1 MLVRIQTLTTQ
12 RALAMTS
19 VMHVIDQDE
28 RWRALNVG
36 QSFIVR
42 APAGS
47 GKTRLLIQRY
57 LALLATVDEPEEVI
71 AITFTRKA
79 AAEMRARVLGAFAAA
94 NESGAGVDD
103 GGDDSQTRVLA
114 QQVLARDTV
123 RGWQLLANPLRLRI
137 QTIDSLNTSLT
148 RQMPMMTRFGAQPE
162 SVDDATV
169 LYRRAARQLL
179 AQINDDE
186 PVADDIA
193 TLLAH
198 LDNNLGVVESL
209 IADMLRGRD
218 HWLRN
223 LPKMHQ
229 REALEAAL
237 ARVRKHAVAEVAALY
252 PAIERTETLD
262 LVRFS
267 GQNLLKEAVDN
278 ALSRCAKLEAFPS
291 GTLASLPAWLAIA
304 DLLLTKEGEWRKPGG
319 INKKIGFPT
328 SKVKEEKAL
337 LDAMKARIGALLE
350 SMAADDVRGASASGN
365 LANKLDALRALPPG
379 EYSDAE
385 WEVLGAIVRLLPYA
399 TVRLWEVFG
408 EEGECDF
415 TEIAQAASRALGSD
429 DEPTDLALALDY
441 RIRHLLVDEFQDT
454 SFAQFELLEKLTRGW
469 SLGDGRTLFV
479 VGDPMQSIYRF
490 REAEVGLFLRAR
502 HAGLGGVS
510 LTPLTLSVNFRSEP
524 GVVAWVNNTFSRLMP
539 GTEDAATGVVPYARC
554 VAFGGDGQAADDAA
568 HMHWTVLHRGNTTDA
583 KPAAATDPAEIE
595 AQKVIDIIRQTRRDK
610 PDASIAL
617 LIRNRGHL
625 RQIVPALKAA
635 DILFHAVDIDPLKD
649 RPVVQDLFA
658 LTRALLH
665 LADRIAW
672 LAILRAPWCGLTLND
687 LAALTASV
695 LPVDGALTP
704 DPRTVW
710 EMIND
715 ASRLDAL
722 STDGLQR
729 VEKLRN
735 VLHTAL
741 QMRRRVP
748 LRDAV
753 EQCWL
758 ALSGP
763 ACLHAPSDLDD
774 AMTFL
779 DLLETEA
786 QEQSGGAQIVS
797 LSSLQ
802 AQIDRLYSGGGRL
815 ANDINNADQAD
826 QADKADKADSTN
838 TVPPLQI
845 MTIHKAKGLEFDTV
859 IVPGLDRSPRR
870 DDRKLLVWTEQANV
884 DSGGHELLLAPI
896 RETGADD
903 DADAIYRY
911 ITKLDQA
918 KQQHEDVRLLYVA
931 ATRAERRLHFLA
943 TLAIK
948 DKDGVPEIVAP
959 KAASLLAALWPAL
972 SEQHLPS
979 VTSLTS
985 LTSLTSDTALGRKDA
1000 ATTEKK
1006 TPPTSRI
1013 EVTRPTRLVLDFP
1026 LPEMVPAVLPNSVN
1040 AFGEGKPIDA
1050 STPQIDFEWA
1060 TDTARH
1066 VGTVMHT
1073 FLQRIASDGID
1084 AWNPQR
1090 VTVSRQLFQAELT
1103 RLGVGNNEVNAA
1115 SDRIEVALNKTLA
1128 DERGRWAL
1136 STHHDARSEWRLTG
1150 LIDGALTNVALDRTF
1165 VDADGDRWII
1175 DFKTGSHEG
1184 ADVEAFLDNEQ
1195 RRYSAQLEI
1204 YAALVQAMST
1214 DQKPIRLGLY
1224 FPMLGGW
1231 REWSWRGV

>member
-1 MLVRIQTLTTQ
+1 MPTIQPVPTMSSGTN
-12 RALAMTS
+12 
-19 VMHVIDQDE
+19 VVIDQDE
-28 RWRALNVG
+28 RLRALDVG

-79 AAEMRARVLGAFAAA
+79 AAEMRARVLSAFAAVDESDESA
-94 NESGAGVDD
+94 N
-103 GGDDSQTRVLA
+103 DSQTGTLA
-114 QQVLARDTV
+114 KQVLARDTE
-123 RGWQLLANPLRLRI
+123 RGWQLLANSARLRI

-148 RQMPMMTRFGAQPE
+148 RQMPMMSRFGAQPE
-162 SVDDATV
+162 SVDDASV

-179 AQINDDE
+179 AQINNDE

-193 TLLAH
+193 ALLTH

-252 PAIERTETLD
+252 PAIEKTETLE

-267 GQNLLKEAVDN
+267 GQNLLKESVDS
-278 ALSRCAKLEAFPS
+278 ALSRCAKLDIFPS
-291 GTLASLPAWLAIA
+291 GALESLPAWLAIA
-304 DLLLTKEGEWRKPGG
+304 DLLLTKDGTWRKPAG

-328 SKVKEEKAL
+328 SEIKEEKAL

-350 SMAADDVRGASASGN
+350 SFASDEARGPT

-379 EYSDAE
+379 EYTDAE

-399 TVRLWEVFG
+399 TAQLWEVFG

-441 RIRHLLVDEFQDT
+441 RVRHMLVDEFQDT

-469 SLGDGRTLFV
+469 SPDDGRTLFV

-502 HAGLGGVS
+502 HSGLGGVS
-510 LTPLTLSVNFRSEP
+510 LTPLALSVNFRSVP
-524 GVVAWVNNTFSRLMP
+524 GVVTWVNNTFRHLMP
-539 GTEDAATGVVPYARC
+539 SVEDAASGVVPYARC
-554 VAFGGDGQAADDAA
+554 VAFGGEGQLAEDAVSL
-568 HMHWTVLHRGNTTDA
+568 HWTVNHRGDA
-583 KPAAATDPAEIE
+583 NGANQQLVPTPTEIE
-595 AQKVIDIIRQTRRDK
+595 AQKVVDIIRQTRLDK

-625 RQIVPALKAA
+625 REVVPALKAA
-635 DILFHAVDIDPLKD
+635 GIVFRAVDIDPLKD

-665 LADRIAW
+665 VADRIAW

-687 LAALTASV
+687 LATMTASV
-695 LPVDGALTP
+695 VPIDGALTP

-715 ASRLDAL
+715 AARLAML
-722 STDGLQR
+722 SADGRRR
-729 VEKLRN
+729 VEKLSN

-741 QMRRRVP
+741 QTRRRMP

-763 ACLHAPSDLDD
+763 ACLDAPSDLDD

-779 DLLETEA
+779 DLLEAEA
-786 QEQSGGAQIVS
+786 QEQSGGAQLVS
-797 LSSLQ
+797 LGALE
-802 AQIDRLYSGGGRL
+802 AQMDRLYSGGDGL
-815 ANDINNADQAD
+815 SDDANNADAAD
-826 QADKADKADSTN
+826 VVQ
-838 TVPPLQI
+838 PIQI

-859 IVPGLDRSPRR
+859 IVPGLDRPPRH
-870 DDRKLLVWTEQANV
+870 DDKKLLVWTEQADI

-903 DADAIYRY
+903 DADAIYQY
-911 ITKLDQA
+911 ITKLDRA
-918 KQQHEDVRLLYVA
+918 KQHHEDVRLLYVA
-931 ATRAERRLHFLA
+931 ATRAERRLHLLA
-943 TLAIK
+943 TLAVK
-948 DKDGVPEIVAP
+948 DKDGEPEIVAP

-972 SEQHLPS
+972 GEQHLPS
-979 VTSLTS
+979 VASLTS
-985 LTSLTSDTALGRKDA
+985 ADVAGGDFDA
-1000 ATTEKK
+1000 ATQKSPMTE
-1006 TPPTSRI
+1006 RA
-1013 EVTRPTRLVLDFP
+1013 EVTGPFRLAIDHP
-1026 LPEMVPAVLPNSVN
+1026 LPVMPPSISLGGAN
-1040 AFGEGKPIDA
+1040 APGDGKTIDTP
-1050 STPQIDFEWA
+1050 SPQIDFEWA
-1060 TDTARH
+1060 TDVARH
-1066 VGTVMHT
+1066 VGTVVHT
-1073 FLQRIASDGID
+1073 FLQRIASDGVETWTATRII
-1084 AWNPQR
+1084 A
-1090 VTVSRQLFQAELT
+1090 SRQLFQAELT
-1103 RLGVGNNEVNAA
+1103 RLGVGNNDVNAA
-1115 SDRIEVALNKTLA
+1115 TDRIEAALNKTLT
-1128 DERGRWAL
+1128 DQRGRWTLAA
-1136 STHHDARSEWRLTG
+1136 HKDARSEWRISGMVEAG
-1150 LIDGALTNVALDRTF
+1150 LVNVALDRTF
-1165 VDADGDRWII
+1165 IDADDVRWII

-1195 RRYSAQLEI
+1195 RRYSAQLET

-1214 DQKPIRLGLY
+1214 VQKPIRLGLY

-1231 REWSWRGV
+1231 REWGWQGS

>member
-1 MLVRIQTLTTQ
+1 MS
-12 RALAMTS
+12 S
-19 VMHVIDQDE
+19 VSRVEIDHDE
-28 RWRALNVG
+28 RLQALDVG
-36 QSFIVR
+36 RSFIVR

-79 AAEMRARVLGAFAAA
+79 AAEMRARVLTAFAGVSEGTGEAVADDAPTRTLAA
-94 NESGAGVDD
+94 
-103 GGDDSQTRVLA
+103 
-114 QQVLARDTV
+114 QVLARDAE
-123 RGWQLLANPLRLRI
+123 RNWQLLANSARLRI

-148 RQMPMMTRFGAQPE
+148 RQMPMMSRFGAQPE
-162 SVDDATV
+162 SVDDASV
-169 LYRRAARQLL
+169 LYRRAARQLI
-179 AQINDDE
+179 AQINDDNA
-186 PVADDIA
+186 VADDIA
-193 TLLAH
+193 TLLTH
-198 LDNNLGVVESL
+198 LDNNLDVVEAL

-237 ARVRKHAVAEVAALY
+237 SRVRKHAVAEVAALY
-252 PAIERTETLD
+252 PAIERTETLE

-267 GQNLLKEAVDN
+267 GQNLLKESVDS
-278 ALSRCAKLEAFPS
+278 ALSRCANLDSFPS
-291 GTLASLPAWLAIA
+291 GALQSLPAWLAIA
-304 DLLLTKEGEWRKPGG
+304 DLLLTKEGTWRKPSGV
-319 INKKIGFPT
+319 NKTIGFPT
-328 SKVKEEKAL
+328 SKIKQEKAL
-337 LDAMKARIGALLE
+337 LDAMKTRIGALLE
-350 SMAADDVRGASASGN
+350 SMASDAARGEL

-379 EYSDAE
+379 EYSDAQ
-385 WEVLGAIVRLLPYA
+385 WEVLGAIVRLLPHA
-399 TVRLWEVFG
+399 TAQLWDVFAA
-408 EEGECDF
+408 EGECDF

-429 DEPTDLALALDY
+429 DEPTDLALALDF

-469 SLGDGRTLFV
+469 SQDDGRTLFV

-502 HAGLGGVS
+502 RVGLGGVS
-510 LTPLTLSVNFRSEP
+510 LTPLTLSVNFRSVPE
-524 GVVAWVNNTFSRLMP
+524 VVAWVNNTFSQLMP
-539 GTEDAATGVVPYARC
+539 AAEDAATGIVPYARC
-554 VAFGGDGQAADDAA
+554 VAFGNDGQPAEDAVS
-568 HMHWTVLHRGNTTDA
+568 MHWTLVDQGNKSDA
-583 KPAAATDPAEIE
+583 ERQATASPGEIE
-595 AQKVIDIIRQTRRDK
+595 AAKVVAIVRQTRLDK

-617 LIRNRGHL
+617 LTRNRRHL
-625 RQIVPALKAA
+625 DQIVPALKAA
-635 DILFHAVDIDPLKD
+635 GIVFHAVDIDLLKD

-665 LADRIAW
+665 VADRIAW

-687 LAALTASV
+687 LAALSASV
-695 LPVDGALTP
+695 LPVGGALTP
-704 DPRTVW
+704 DPRTIW

-715 ASRLDAL
+715 AARLELL
-722 STDGLQR
+722 SVDGRLR

-735 VLHTAL
+735 VLYTAL
-741 QMRRRVP
+741 QMRRRIP

-763 ACLHAPSDLDD
+763 ACLDTTTDLDD

-786 QEQSGGAQIVS
+786 REQSGGAQIVS
-797 LSSLQ
+797 LVSLQ
-802 AQIDRLYSGGGRL
+802 VQIDRLYSGGGGL
-815 ANDINNADQAD
+815 IHDINNADDANR
-826 QADKADKADSTN
+826 AN
-838 TVPPLQI
+838 IVPPIEI

-859 IVPGLDRSPRR
+859 IVPGLDRLPRR
-870 DDRKLLVWTEQANV
+870 DDKKLLVWAEQADV
-884 DSGGHELLLAPI
+884 DTDGHELLLAPI

-903 DADAIYRY
+903 AADAIYRY
-911 ITKLDQA
+911 IAKLDQA
-918 KQQHEDVRLLYVA
+918 KQQHEDIRLLYVA
-931 ATRAERRLHFLA
+931 ATRAERHLHFLA

-985 LTSLTSDTALGRKDA
+985 LTSDTALGRKDA

-1006 TPPTSRI
+1006 TPPASRI

-1060 TDTARH
+1060 TDIARH
-1066 VGTVMHT
+1066 VGTAVHT
-1073 FLQRIASDGID
+1073 FLQRIASDGLETWDAKRID
-1084 AWNPQR
+1084 A
-1090 VTVSRQLFQAELT
+1090 SRPLFQKELT
-1103 RLGVGNNEVNAA
+1103 RLGVGNNALNAA
-1115 SDRIEVALNKTLA
+1115 CDRIVAALNRTLA
-1128 DERGRWAL
+1128 DPRGRWAL
-1136 STHHDARSEWRLTG
+1136 MEHCKARSEWRLTG
-1150 LIDGALTNVALDRTF
+1150 LIDGALMNVALDRTF
-1165 VDADGDRWII
+1165 VDAEGVRWII

-1195 RRYSAQLEI
+1195 RRYSAQLET
-1204 YAALVQAMST
+1204 YAALVQAMLPES
-1214 DQKPIRLGLY
+1214 KRIRLGLY

-1231 REWSWRGV
+1231 REWGWRGE

>member
-1 MLVRIQTLTTQ
+1 MS
-12 RALAMTS
+12 S
-19 VMHVIDQDE
+19 VTNVVIDQDE
-28 RWRALNVG
+28 RLHALDVS

-79 AAEMRARVLGAFAAA
+79 AAEMRARVLGAFATI
-94 NESGAGVDD
+94 GAIDD
-103 GGDDSQTRVLA
+103 GGGDTQTRMLA
-114 QQVLARDTV
+114 AQVLARDAA
-123 RGWQLLANPLRLRI
+123 RGWQLLANSARLRI

-148 RQMPMMTRFGAQPE
+148 RQMPMMSRFGAQPE
-162 SVDDATV
+162 SIEDASV

-179 AQINDDE
+179 AQINDDH

-193 TLLAH
+193 TLLTH

-237 ARVRKHAVAEVAALY
+237 ARARKHAVAEVAALY

-267 GQNLLKEAVDN
+267 GQNLLKEAVDS
-278 ALSRCAKLEAFPS
+278 ALSRCAKLDAFPS
-291 GTLASLPAWLAIA
+291 GALESLPAWLAIA

-319 INKKIGFPT
+319 VNKKIGFPT
-328 SKVKEEKAL
+328 SKIKEEKAL

-350 SMAADDVRGASASGN
+350 SFTSDEAQGTTLAA
-365 LANKLDALRALPPG
+365 KLNALRSLPPG
-379 EYSDAE
+379 AYTDGE

-399 TVRLWEVFG
+399 TAQLWDVFG
-408 EEGECDF
+408 AEGECDF

-454 SFAQFELLEKLTRGW
+454 SFAQFELLVKLTRGW
-469 SLGDGRTLFV
+469 SPDDERTLFV

-502 HAGLGGVS
+502 HSGLGGVS
-510 LTPLTLSVNFRSEP
+510 LTPLTLSVNFRSVP
-524 GVVAWVNNTFSRLMP
+524 GVVAWVNNTFSQLMP
-539 GTEDAATGVVPYARC
+539 SAEDATTGVVPYAQC
-554 VAFGGDGQAADDAA
+554 VAFGREGHPAEDAVS
-568 HMHWTVLHRGNTTDA
+568 MHWTVNHRGDGTDA
-583 KPAAATDPAEIE
+583 NPAVVTPPAEIE
-595 AQKVIDIIRQTRRDK
+595 AAKVVAIIRQTRLDRS
-610 PDASIAL
+610 DASIAL

-625 RQIVPALKAA
+625 REIVPALKAA
-635 DILFHAVDIDPLKD
+635 EIVFHAVDIDPLND

-695 LPVDGALTP
+695 VPVDGVLMP

-715 ASRLDAL
+715 APRLETL
-722 STDGLQR
+722 STDGRQR
-729 VEKLRN
+729 IEKIRN
-735 VLHTAL
+735 VLHMAIQT
-741 QMRRRVP
+741 RRRAP

-763 ACLHAPSDLDD
+763 ACLDTTTDLDD

-786 QEQSGGAQIVS
+786 REQSGGAQIVS
-797 LSSLQ
+797 LVSLQ
-802 AQIDRLYSGGGRL
+802 VQIDRLYSGGGGL
-815 ANDINNADQAD
+815 IHDINNADDANR
-826 QADKADKADSTN
+826 AN
-838 TVPPLQI
+838 IVPPIEI

-859 IVPGLDRSPRR
+859 IVPGLDRLPRR
-870 DDRKLLVWTEQANV
+870 DDKKLLVWAEQADV
-884 DSGGHELLLAPI
+884 DTDGHELLLAPI

-903 DADAIYRY
+903 AADAIYRY
-911 ITKLDQA
+911 IAKLDQA
-918 KQQHEDVRLLYVA
+918 KQQHEDIRLLYVA
-931 ATRAERRLHFLA
+931 ATRAERHLHFLA

-985 LTSLTSDTALGRKDA
+985 LTSDTALGRKDA

-1006 TPPTSRI
+1006 TPPASRI

-1040 AFGEGKPIDA
+1040 APGDGTPIDT
-1050 STPQIDFEWA
+1050 SSPQIDFEWA
-1060 TDTARH
+1060 TDAARH
-1066 VGTVMHT
+1066 VGTVVHT
-1073 FLQRIASDGID
+1073 FLQRIASDGVET
-1084 AWNPQR
+1084 WNANR
-1090 VTVSRQLFQAELT
+1090 VNASRQLFQTELT
-1103 RLGVGNNEVNAA
+1103 RLGVRNNEVSVAT
-1115 SDRIEVALNKTLA
+1115 DRIEAALKKTLA
-1128 DERGRWAL
+1128 DERGRWTL
-1136 STHHDARSEWRLTG
+1136 TTHHDARSEWRLTG
-1150 LIDGALTNVALDRTF
+1150 LIDGALKNVALDRTF
-1165 VDADGDRWII
+1165 VDADGVRWII

-1184 ADVEAFLDNEQ
+1184 ADVEAFLDSEQ
-1195 RRYSAQLEI
+1195 RRYSAQLET
-1204 YAALVQAMST
+1204 YAALIQAMLPES
-1214 DQKPIRLGLY
+1214 KRIRLGLY

-1231 REWSWRGV
+1231 REWGWRGE

>member
-1 MLVRIQTLTTQ
+1 MN
-12 RALAMTS
+12 S
-19 VMHVIDQDE
+19 VTNAVIDQDE
-28 RWRALNVG
+28 RLRALDVG

-79 AAEMRARVLGAFAAA
+79 AAEMRARVLGAIATA
-94 NESGAGVDD
+94 NATNANDNGNNDAET
-103 GGDDSQTRVLA
+103 QTLA
-114 QQVLARDTV
+114 KKVLARDDV
-123 RGWQLLANPLRLRI
+123 RGWQLLANAARLRI
-137 QTIDSLNTSLT
+137 QTIDSLNASLT
-148 RQMPMMTRFGAQPE
+148 RQMPMMSRFGAQPE
-162 SVDDATV
+162 SVDDASV

-179 AQINDDE
+179 AQINDGGQ
-186 PVADDIA
+186 VADDIA
-193 TLLAH
+193 TCLTH

-229 REALEAAL
+229 REALEATL
-237 ARVRKHAVAEVAALY
+237 QRVQKHALAEVAALY

-267 GQNLLKEAVDN
+267 GQNLLKESVDN
-278 ALSRCAKLEAFPS
+278 TLSRCATLDTFPS
-291 GTLASLPAWLAIA
+291 SGIESLPAWLAIA
-304 DLLLTKEGEWRKPGG
+304 ELLLTKDGAWRKPGG
-319 INKKIGFPT
+319 INKRVGFPT
-328 SKVKEEKAL
+328 SKIKEEKAG

-350 SMAADDVRGASASGN
+350 SMAADDVRGLL

-379 EYSDAE
+379 EYTDAE
-385 WEVLGAIVRLLPYA
+385 WQVLGAIVRLLPYA
-399 TVRLWEVFG
+399 TAQLWDVFG
-408 EEGECDF
+408 AEGECDF

-469 SLGDGRTLFV
+469 SPDDGRTLFV

-502 HAGLGGVS
+502 HSGLGGVY

-524 GVVAWVNNTFSRLMP
+524 GVVAWVNNTFGQLMP
-539 GTEDAATGVVPYARC
+539 GAEDAATGVVPYARC
-554 VAFGGDGQAADDAA
+554 VAFGSGDQPVDDAVR
-568 HMHWTVLHRGNTTDA
+568 MHWIVTQRGDATDA
-583 KPAAATDPAEIE
+583 NDAAETTPAEME
-595 AQKVIDIIRQTRRDK
+595 ATKVVNIIRQTRLDK

-625 RQIVPALKAA
+625 REIVPALKAA
-635 DILFHAVDIDPLKD
+635 GIVFHAVDIDPLKD

-665 LADRIAW
+665 VADRIAW

-695 LPVDGALTP
+695 VPIDGVLTP

-715 ASRLDAL
+715 VSRLEML
-722 STDGLQR
+722 SANGRLR
-729 VEKLRN
+729 VEKLCN

-741 QMRRRVP
+741 QTRRRMP
-748 LRDAV
+748 IRDAV

-763 ACLHAPSDLDD
+763 ACLEATTDLDD
-774 AMTFL
+774 AMTFMA
-779 DLLETEA
+779 LLEAEA

-797 LSSLQ
+797 LGALE
-802 AQIDRLYSGGGRL
+802 AQMDRLYSGGGTL
-815 ANDINNADQAD
+815 ADDANIANVVQP
-826 QADKADKADSTN
+826 
-838 TVPPLQI
+838 VQI
-845 MTIHKAKGLEFDTV
+845 MTIHKAKGLEFDAV
-859 IVPGLDRSPRR
+859 IVPGLDRPPRH
-870 DDRKLLVWTEQANV
+870 DDKKLLVWTEQADV

-903 DADAIYRY
+903 DADAIYQY
-911 ITKLDQA
+911 ITKLDRA

-931 ATRAERRLHFLA
+931 ATRAERRLHLLA
-943 TLAIK
+943 TLTVK
-948 DKDGVPEIVAP
+948 DKDGEPEIVAP

-972 SEQHLPS
+972 GEQQLPS
-979 VTSLTS
+979 VASLKS
-985 LTSLTSDTALGRKDA
+985 ADVLGDSSNA
-1000 ATTEKK
+1000 AAEK
-1006 TPPTSRI
+1006 TPQAERVA
-1013 EVTRPTRLVLDFP
+1013 VTGPTRLAIDHP
-1026 LPEMVPAVLPNSVN
+1026 LPVMAQAILLDGANSPGDDK
-1040 AFGEGKPIDA
+1040 AADTP
-1050 STPQIDFEWA
+1050 SPQIDFEWA
-1060 TDTARH
+1060 TDAARH
-1066 VGTVMHT
+1066 VGTVVHT
-1073 FLQRIASDGID
+1073 FLQRIASDGLE
-1084 AWNPQR
+1084 AWNVKR
-1090 VTVSRQLFQAELT
+1090 INASRQLFQTELT

-1115 SDRIEVALNKTLA
+1115 TDRIEAALNKTLA
-1128 DERGRWAL
+1128 DQRGRWTLTA
-1136 STHHDARSEWRLTG
+1136 HREARSEWRLTG
-1150 LIDGALTNVALDRTF
+1150 LVDGALKNVALDRTF
-1165 VDADGDRWII
+1165 VDADGVRWII

-1195 RRYSAQLEI
+1195 RRYSAQLEA
-1204 YAALVQAMST
+1204 YAALVLAMSP
-1214 DQKPIRLGLY
+1214 DQKSIRLGLY

-1231 REWSWRGV
+1231 REWGWQRE

>member
-1 MLVRIQTLTTQ
+1 
-12 RALAMTS
+12 
-19 VMHVIDQDE
+19 DE
-28 RWRALNVG
+28 RLHALDVS

-79 AAEMRARVLGAFAAA
+79 AAEMRARVLGAFATI
-94 NESGAGVDD
+94 GAIDD
-103 GGDDSQTRVLA
+103 GGGDTQTRMLA
-114 QQVLARDTV
+114 AQVLARDAA
-123 RGWQLLANPLRLRI
+123 RGWQLLANSARLRI

-148 RQMPMMTRFGAQPE
+148 RQMPMMSRFGAQPE
-162 SVDDATV
+162 SIEDASV

-193 TLLAH
+193 TLLVH
-198 LDNNLGVVESL
+198 LDNNLVVVETL

-237 ARVRKHAVAEVAALY
+237 ARVRKHAVAEAAALY

-267 GQNLLKEAVDN
+267 GQNLLKEAVDS
-278 ALSRCAKLEAFPS
+278 ALSRCAKLDAFPS
-291 GTLASLPAWLAIA
+291 GALESLPAWLAIA

-319 INKKIGFPT
+319 VNKKIGFPT
-328 SKVKEEKAL
+328 SKIKEEKAL

-350 SMAADDVRGASASGN
+350 SFTSDEAQGPTLAA
-365 LANKLDALRALPPG
+365 KLNALRSLPPG
-379 EYSDAE
+379 AYTDGE

-399 TVRLWEVFG
+399 TAQLWDVFG
-408 EEGECDF
+408 AEGECDF

-429 DEPTDLALALDY
+429 DEPTDLALALDF

-469 SLGDGRTLFV
+469 SPDDGRTLFV

-502 HAGLGGVS
+502 HSGLGGVS
-510 LTPLTLSVNFRSEP
+510 LTPLTLSVNFRSVP
-524 GVVAWVNNTFSRLMP
+524 GVVTWVNNTFSHLMP
-539 GTEDAATGVVPYARC
+539 SAEDAVTGVVPYSHC
-554 VAFGGDGQAADDAA
+554 VAFGSAEHPSDDAVR
-568 HMHWTVLHRGNTTDA
+568 MHWTVNHRGDGTDA
-583 KPAAATDPAEIE
+583 NPAVVTTTAEIE
-595 AQKVIDIIRQTRRDK
+595 AAKVVDIIRQTRLDK

-617 LIRNRGHL
+617 LTRNRSHL
-625 RQIVPALKAA
+625 GEIVSALKAA
-635 DILFHAVDIDPLKD
+635 GIVFHAVDIDPLKD

-665 LADRIAW
+665 VADRIAW

-687 LAALTASV
+687 LAALSASV
-695 LPVDGALTP
+695 LPVGGALTP
-704 DPRTVW
+704 DPRTIW

-715 ASRLDAL
+715 AARLELL
-722 STDGLQR
+722 SVDGRLR
-729 VEKLRN
+729 VEKFRN

-741 QMRRRVP
+741 QMRRRIP

-763 ACLHAPSDLDD
+763 ACLDATTDLDD

-779 DLLETEA
+779 DLLEAEA

-797 LSSLQ
+797 LGALE
-802 AQIDRLYSGGGRL
+802 AQMERLYSGGGRL
-815 ANDINNADQAD
+815 ADEANSANNNA
-826 QADKADKADSTN
+826 N
-838 TVPPLQI
+838 TVPPIQI
-845 MTIHKAKGLEFDTV
+845 MTIHKAKGLEFDAV
-859 IVPGLDRSPRR
+859 IVPGLDRPPRH
-870 DDRKLLVWTEQANV
+870 DDKKLLVWTEQADV

-903 DADAIYRY
+903 DADAIYQY
-911 ITKLDQA
+911 ITKLDRA

-931 ATRAERRLHFLA
+931 ATRAERRLHLLA
-943 TLAIK
+943 TLTIK
-948 DKDGVPEIVAP
+948 DKDGEPEIVAP
-959 KAASLLAALWPAL
+959 KTASLLAALWPAL
-972 SEQHLPS
+972 GEKHLPS
-979 VTSLTS
+979 VGSLTS
-985 LTSLTSDTALGRKDA
+985 AGVLEGSSLLATAAEKMPHVPRAVVTGPGRLAID
-1000 ATTEKK
+1000 
-1006 TPPTSRI
+1006 
-1013 EVTRPTRLVLDFP
+1013 VP
-1026 LPEMVPAVLPNSVN
+1026 LPQMASAISSVGTN
-1040 AFGEGKPIDA
+1040 VVGDGKPAEA
-1050 STPQIDFEWA
+1050 SSAQIDFEWA
-1060 TDTARH
+1060 TDIARH
-1066 VGTVMHT
+1066 IGTAVHT
-1073 FLQRIASDGID
+1073 FLQRIASDGLETWDAKRID
-1084 AWNPQR
+1084 A
-1090 VTVSRQLFQAELT
+1090 SRPLFQKELT
-1103 RLGVGNNEVNAA
+1103 RLGVRNNEVSVAT
-1115 SDRIEVALNKTLA
+1115 DRIEAALKKTLA
-1128 DERGRWAL
+1128 DERGRWTL
-1136 STHHDARSEWRLTG
+1136 TTHHDARSEWRLTG
-1150 LIDGALTNVALDRTF
+1150 LIDGALKNVALDRTF
-1165 VDADGDRWII
+1165 VDADGVRWII

-1184 ADVEAFLDNEQ
+1184 ADVEAFLDSEQ
-1195 RRYSAQLEI
+1195 RRYSAQLET
-1204 YAALVQAMST
+1204 YAALIQAMLPEP
-1214 DQKPIRLGLY
+1214 KPIRFGLY
-1224 FPMLGGW
+1224 FPMLSGW
-1231 REWSWRGV
+1231 REWGWQGS

>member
-1 MLVRIQTLTTQ
+1 MSSVTSVVIDNDERL
-12 RALAMTS
+12 RAL
-19 VMHVIDQDE
+19 D
-28 RWRALNVG
+28 VG

-79 AAEMRARVLGAFAAA
+79 AAEMRARVLSAFATIDASD
-94 NESGAGVDD
+94 NG
-103 GGDDSQTRVLA
+103 GGDRGDDTTTRTLA
-114 QQVLARDTV
+114 TQVLARDAE
-123 RGWQLLANPLRLRI
+123 RGWQLLSNSARLRI

-148 RQMPMMTRFGAQPE
+148 RQMPMMSRFGAQPE
-162 SVDDATV
+162 SVDDASV

-193 TLLAH
+193 TLLTH

-223 LPKMHQ
+223 LPQMHQ
-229 REALEAAL
+229 RKALEAAL
-237 ARVRKHAVAEVAALY
+237 TRVREHAVAEVAALY
-252 PAIERTETLD
+252 PAIERTETLA

-267 GQNLLKEAVDN
+267 GQNLLKESVDS
-278 ALSRCAKLEAFPS
+278 ALSGCATLGVFPD
-291 GTLASLPAWLAIA
+291 GRVESLPAWLAIA
-304 DLLLTKEGEWRKPGG
+304 DLLLTKDGAWRKPGG
-319 INKKIGFPT
+319 INKKVGFPT
-328 SKVKEEKAL
+328 SKIKEEKAL

-350 SMAADDVRGASASGN
+350 SFASDEVQGPTLAA
-365 LANKLDALRALPPG
+365 KLDALRTLPPG
-379 EYSDAE
+379 DYTDAE
-385 WEVLGAIVRLLPYA
+385 WQVLGAIVRLLPYA
-399 TVRLWEVFG
+399 TAQLWDVFG
-408 EEGECDF
+408 AEGECDF

-454 SFAQFELLEKLTRGW
+454 SFAQFELLERLTRGW
-469 SLGDGRTLFV
+469 TPDDGRTLFV

-502 HAGLGGVS
+502 HSGLGGVS
-510 LTPLTLSVNFRSEP
+510 LTPLTLSVNFRSVP
-524 GVVAWVNNTFSRLMP
+524 GVVAWVNNTFSQLMP
-539 GTEDAATGVVPYARC
+539 SAEDATTGVVPYAQC
-554 VAFGGDGQAADDAA
+554 VAFGSEGQPAEDAVS
-568 HMHWTVLHRGNTTDA
+568 MHWTVNHRVDTTDA
-583 KPAAATDPAEIE
+583 NPEVVSTPAEIE
-595 AQKVIDIIRQTRRDK
+595 AQKVVDIIRQTRLDK

-625 RQIVPALKAA
+625 REIVPALKAA
-635 DILFHAVDIDPLKD
+635 DVEFHAVDIDPLKD

-665 LADRIAW
+665 VADRIAW

-695 LPVDGALTP
+695 VPVDGVLIP

-715 ASRLDAL
+715 ISRLETL
-722 STDGLQR
+722 SADGCQR
-729 VEKLRN
+729 IEKMRN
-735 VLHTAL
+735 VLHTAI
-741 QMRRRVP
+741 QTRRRAP

-763 ACLHAPSDLDD
+763 ACLYATTDLDD

-779 DLLETEA
+779 DLLEAEA

-797 LSSLQ
+797 LGALQ
-802 AQIDRLYSGGGRL
+802 AQMERLYSGGGSL
-815 ANDINNADQAD
+815 TGGANNSANNNA
-826 QADKADKADSTN
+826 N
-838 TVPPLQI
+838 PVPPVQI

-859 IVPGLDRSPRR
+859 IVPGLDRPPRH
-870 DDRKLLVWTEQANV
+870 DDKKLLVWTEQADV
-884 DSGGHELLLAPI
+884 DRGGHELLLAPI

-903 DADAIYRY
+903 DTDAIYQY
-911 ITKLDQA
+911 ITKLDRA

-931 ATRAERRLHFLA
+931 ATRAERRLHLLA
-943 TLAIK
+943 TLTIK
-948 DKDGVPEIVAP
+948 EKDGQAEMVAP
-959 KAASLLAALWPAL
+959 KSASLLGALWPAVM
-972 SEQHLPS
+972 PS
-979 VTSLTS
+979 I
-985 LTSLTSDTALGRKDA
+985 TALLADGESNRDEA
-1000 ATTEKK
+1000 ATRQHKLLN
-1006 TPPTSRI
+1006 PHMS
-1013 EVTRPTRLVLDFP
+1013 VDDAQSGGPTRLAIDHPQP
-1026 LPEMVPAVLPNSVN
+1026 LMAQPLLPDGSGSVGDGNTNALPA
-1040 AFGEGKPIDA
+1040 
-1050 STPQIDFEWA
+1050 PQIDFEWA

-1066 VGTVMHT
+1066 VGTVVHSL
-1073 FLQRIASDGID
+1073 LQRIALDGVD
-1084 AWNPQR
+1084 AWNPAR
-1090 VTVSRQLFQAELT
+1090 VGASSPSVHQELA
-1103 RLGVGNNEVNAA
+1103 RLGVRANELKPAGDRVAA
-1115 SDRIEVALNKTLA
+1115 ALIKTLA
-1128 DERGRWAL
+1128 DQRGQWTL
-1136 STHHDARSEWRLTG
+1136 KTHHDARSEWRLTG
-1150 LIDGALTNVALDRTF
+1150 LTDGAPINVALDRTF
-1165 VDADGDRWII
+1165 VDADGVRWII

-1184 ADVEAFLDNEQ
+1184 ADVDAFLDNEQ
-1195 RRYSAQLEI
+1195 RRYRAQLET
-1204 YAALVQAMST
+1204 YAALVQAMMM
-1214 DQKPIRLGLY
+1214 DEKPIRLGLY

-1231 REWSWRGV
+1231 REWNWRAGEAP

>member
-1 MLVRIQTLTTQ
+1 MSSPSNV
-12 RALAMTS
+12 
-19 VMHVIDQDE
+19 VIDQDA
-28 RWRALNVG
+28 RLRALDVS

-57 LALLATVDEPEEVI
+57 LALLAKVDEPEEVI

-79 AAEMRARVLGAFAAA
+79 AAEMRARVLSAFAVVD
-94 NESGAGVDD
+94 EGEEGADD
-103 GGDDSQTRVLA
+103 RGDDTTTRTLVT
-114 QQVLARDTV
+114 QVLARDAE
-123 RGWQLLANPLRLRI
+123 RGWQLLANSARLRI

-148 RQMPMMTRFGAQPE
+148 RQMPMMSRFGAQPE
-162 SVDDATV
+162 SVDDASV

-179 AQINDDE
+179 GQINDDH

-193 TLLAH
+193 TLLTH
-198 LDNNLGVVESL
+198 LDNNLVVVETL

-237 ARVRKHAVAEVAALY
+237 ARVRKHAVAEAAALY

-267 GQNLLKEAVDN
+267 GQNLLKEAVDS
-278 ALSRCAKLEAFPS
+278 ALSRCAKLDAFPS
-291 GTLASLPAWLAIA
+291 GALESLPAWLAIA

-319 INKKIGFPT
+319 VNKKIGFPT
-328 SKVKEEKAL
+328 SKIKEEKAL

-350 SMAADDVRGASASGN
+350 SFAADKAQGPT
-365 LANKLDALRALPPG
+365 LAAKLNALRSLPPG
-379 EYSDAE
+379 AYTDGE

-399 TVRLWEVFG
+399 TAQLWDVFG
-408 EEGECDF
+408 AEGECDF

-469 SLGDGRTLFV
+469 SPDDGRTLFV

-502 HAGLGGVS
+502 HSGLGGVS
-510 LTPLTLSVNFRSEP
+510 LTPLTLSVNFRSVP
-524 GVVAWVNNTFSRLMP
+524 GVVTWVNNTFSHLMP
-539 GTEDAATGVVPYARC
+539 SAEDAVTGVVPYSHC
-554 VAFGGDGQAADDAA
+554 VAFGREGHPAEDAVS
-568 HMHWTVLHRGNTTDA
+568 MHWTVNHRGD
-583 KPAAATDPAEIE
+583 ATDTNLEVVTPPAEIE
-595 AQKVIDIIRQTRRDK
+595 AAKVVAIIRQTRLDRS
-610 PDASIAL
+610 DASIAL

-625 RQIVPALKAA
+625 REIVPALKAA
-635 DILFHAVDIDPLKD
+635 EIVFHAVDIDPLND

-695 LPVDGALTP
+695 VPVDGVLMP

-715 ASRLDAL
+715 APRLETL
-722 STDGLQR
+722 STDGRQR
-729 VEKLRN
+729 IEKIRN
-735 VLHTAL
+735 VLHMAIQT
-741 QMRRRVP
+741 RRRAP

-758 ALSGP
+758 ALAGP
-763 ACLHAPSDLDD
+763 ACLDATIDLDD

-779 DLLETEA
+779 DLLEAEA

-797 LSSLQ
+797 LGALQ
-802 AQIDRLYSGGGRL
+802 AQMERLYSGGGRL
-815 ANDINNADQAD
+815 ADEANSANNNA
-826 QADKADKADSTN
+826 N
-838 TVPPLQI
+838 TVPPIQI
-845 MTIHKAKGLEFDTV
+845 MTIHKAKGLEFDAV
-859 IVPGLDRSPRR
+859 IVPGLDRPPRH
-870 DDRKLLVWTEQANV
+870 DDKKLLVWTEQADV

-903 DADAIYRY
+903 DADAIYQY
-911 ITKLDQA
+911 ITKLDRT

-931 ATRAERRLHFLA
+931 ATRAERRLHLLA
-943 TLAIK
+943 TLTIK
-948 DKDGVPEIVAP
+948 DKDGEPEIVAP
-959 KAASLLAALWPAL
+959 KTACLLAALWPAL
-972 SEQHLPS
+972 GEKHLPS
-979 VTSLTS
+979 VATLTKVAALDGS
-985 LTSLTSDTALGRKDA
+985 SDTAVARN
-1000 ATTEKK
+1000 TTLVK
-1006 TPPTSRI
+1006 RV
-1013 EVTRPTRLVLDFP
+1013 EVTGPTRLAIDHP
-1026 LPEMVPAVLPNSVN
+1026 LPVMTLAVSLDGVN
-1040 AFGEGKPIDA
+1040 APGDGTPIDT
-1050 STPQIDFEWA
+1050 SSPQIDFEWA
-1060 TDTARH
+1060 TDAARH
-1066 VGTVMHT
+1066 VGTVVHT
-1073 FLQRIASDGID
+1073 FLQRIASDGVETWS
-1084 AWNPQR
+1084 ANR
-1090 VTVSRQLFQAELT
+1090 VNASRQLFQTELT
-1103 RLGVGNNEVNAA
+1103 RLGVRNNEVSVAT
-1115 SDRIEVALNKTLA
+1115 DRIEAALKKTLA
-1128 DERGRWAL
+1128 DERGRWTL
-1136 STHHDARSEWRLTG
+1136 TTHHDARSEWRLTG
-1150 LIDGALTNVALDRTF
+1150 LIDGALKNVALDRTF
-1165 VDADGDRWII
+1165 VDADGVRWII

-1184 ADVEAFLDNEQ
+1184 ADVEAFLDSEQ
-1195 RRYSAQLEI
+1195 RRYSAQLET
-1204 YAALVQAMST
+1204 YAALIQAMLPE
-1214 DQKPIRLGLY
+1214 QNPIRLGLY

-1231 REWSWRGV
+1231 RQWGWQGS